1 MDKTIEAVSNGMGNP
16 VFAYLVVGIAAFAA
30 FLILTGRLQ
39 FKGGKFI
46 LGDDTKFEKTN
57 ARFKALVENT
67 AKMAESVSELTGT
80 VNKLSRRV
88 STIDTKISSVEMS
101 VLQLQLHD
109 ETLSIEE
116 RISAGQRYVDGGYNG
131 ATRVYCE
138 KLLEEYKGSLKV

>member
-1 MDKTIEAVSNGMGNP
+1 MDKAIEAVSNGMGNP
-16 VFAYLVVGIAAFAA
+16 VFAYLVIGAAAFVA

-57 ARFKALVENT
+57 ARFKTLVESNRT
-67 AKMAESVSELTGT
+67 LAEAIPGIKDKIESLAGHVS
-80 VNKLSRRV
+80 S
-88 STIDTKISSVEMS
+88 IDTKISSVEMR

-109 ETLSIEE
+109 ETLSVEE

-131 ATRVYCE
+131 ATRAYCE